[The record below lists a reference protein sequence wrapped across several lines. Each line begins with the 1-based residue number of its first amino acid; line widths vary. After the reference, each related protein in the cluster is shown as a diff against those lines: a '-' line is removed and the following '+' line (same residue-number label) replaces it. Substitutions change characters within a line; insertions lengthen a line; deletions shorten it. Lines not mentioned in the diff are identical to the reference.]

1 MKLKNTAYKLQKAL
15 CLKGRYIKINQTQY
29 YSEEKQ
35 RMLTKYILKEKMFDE
50 DSGKYKDFTLL
61 ETFRMID
68 VVNYFV
74 QILNGGG

>member
-1 MKLKNTAYKLQKAL
+1 MKLKNIAYKLQKAL
-15 CLKGRYIKINQTQY
+15 CLKGRYIKINQTQI
-29 YSEEKQ
+29 YSEEKE

-50 DSGKYKDFTLL
+50 DSGKHKDFTLL

-74 QILNGGG
+74 EILNGGG

>member
-1 MKLKNTAYKLQKAL
+1 
-15 CLKGRYIKINQTQY
+15 
-29 YSEEKQ
+29 
-35 RMLTKYILKEKMFDE
+35 MFDE

-74 QILNGGG
+74 EILNGGG